1 MHANTNEPHLGWR
14 EEGTTAPEIE
24 RRIQQH
30 KTLMGATQELIRSYE
45 NMAVQVAGSGADND
59 ELLRQAFVM
68 LAGNKYAVEMRWES
82 VEFTSV
88 MRWLADHLES
98 FRREEEEEGEGVY
111 FVG

>member
-1 MHANTNEPHLGWR
+1 MGYIDTDDAPLGWC

-30 KTLMGATQELIRSYE
+30 KTLMGATQELIRGYE
-45 NMAVQVAGSGADND
+45 DMAQVVGTGADND
-59 ELLRQAFVM
+59 ELLRQAIVVV
-68 LAGNKYAVEMRWES
+68 AGHKYAVEMRWET

-88 MRWLADHLES
+88 MRWLADHLET
-98 FRREEEEEGEGVY
+98 FQREEQEEGEGVY